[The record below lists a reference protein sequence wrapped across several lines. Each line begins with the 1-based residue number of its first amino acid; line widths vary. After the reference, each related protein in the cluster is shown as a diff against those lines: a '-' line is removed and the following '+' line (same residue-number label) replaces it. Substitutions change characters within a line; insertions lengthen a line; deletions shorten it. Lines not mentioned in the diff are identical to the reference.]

1 MGAYC
6 DAAHADAASHP
17 SPTRHALPSLIDEPS
32 RFSPSAP
39 LDDKPRPASPGVQ
52 PHRHASA
59 DPTRPARHACR
70 SPRPRQA
77 DMPAPYWPALATS
90 QAKPLRAES
99 RRHTDVSFLDDRTSH
114 RGRMPSRHA
123 DPESPTC
130 PSRPTSR
137 SGSCPDD
144 SPSLRMP
151 LRRAYP
157 MQPVAGLPDN
167 PLQLGRLHRPRP
179 ALVTG
184 RR

>member
-1 MGAYC
+1 GSAGGESNLSPYC
-6 DAAHADAASHP
+6 KSPHAIAASPPVPPP
-17 SPTRHALPSLIDEPS
+17 SALPSLITEPT
-32 RFSPSAP
+32 RFSQSPP
-39 LDDKPRPASPGVQ
+39 LDNQPSPPSPGVK

-90 QAKPLRAES
+90 QAKPLRAVS
-99 RRHTDVSFLDDRTSH
+99 RRHTDVSFLDDRTGH

-130 PSRPTSR
+130 PSRPTPR

-157 MQPVAGLPDN
+157 MQPVAG
-167 PLQLGRLHRPRP
+167 
-179 ALVTG
+179 
-184 RR
+184 